1 MPPKRKREVDGE
13 ATEGSRPRPGE
24 RVSEVEGDEPS
35 AVSRGE
41 SPYAVRRARGENII
55 LGLTGSVASIKA
67 EDLISSAASIP
78 REEVDL
84 DPNADIIP
92 AIRVVATKAAKHFF
106 DWDMTIENCAF
117 CEGAGVYFYDD
128 EDDWREWKKVGDPVL
143 HIELRRWADIMV
155 VAPCSANT
163 LAKMANGLCD
173 DLLSCIV
180 RAWDFNDPYKRM
192 VIAPAMNTMM
202 WESPFT
208 RKHLAT
214 LVELGGGTMDD
225 QNRVVIVGP
234 VEKTLAC
241 GDVGNG
247 AMAAP
252 ADIMKMVEKLGD
264 DIRASAGTTRVNVV
278 DYRR

>member
-13 ATEGSRPRPGE
+13 ATEGSRPGE

-35 AVSRGE
+35 AVSRRE
-41 SPYAVRRARGENII
+41 SPSLYKRRARGENII
-55 LGLTGSVASIKA
+55 LGMTGSVASIKA
-67 EDLISSAASIP
+67 EELIASAVMIP
-78 REEVDL
+78 REWTEVDL
-84 DPNADIIP
+84 DPDADTIP
-92 AIRVVATKAAKHFF
+92 AVRVVATKAAKHFF
-106 DWDMTIENCAF
+106 DWDSVIDNCPFSFPSVAF
-117 CEGAGVYFYDD
+117 HSD
-128 EDDWREWKKVGDPVL
+128 EEEWRDWKKVGDPVL

>member
-24 RVSEVEGDEPS
+24 RVSEVEGD
-35 AVSRGE
+35 
-41 SPYAVRRARGENII
+41 YKRRARGENII

-78 REEVDL
+78 REQTEVDL
-84 DPNADIIP
+84 DPNGDIIP
-92 AIRVVATKAAKHFF
+92 AVRVVATKAAKHFF

-192 VIAPAMNTMM
+192 LIAPAMNTMM

>member
-1 MPPKRKREVDGE
+1 MG
-13 ATEGSRPRPGE
+13 
-24 RVSEVEGDEPS
+24 
-35 AVSRGE
+35 
-41 SPYAVRRARGENII
+41 VRRLA
-55 LGLTGSVASIKA
+55 LS
-67 EDLISSAASIP
+67 D
-78 REEVDL
+78 EE
-84 DPNADIIP
+84 
-92 AIRVVATKAAKHFF
+92 
-106 DWDMTIENCAF
+106 E
-117 CEGAGVYFYDD
+117 
-128 EDDWREWKKVGDPVL
+128 WRDWKKVGDPVV

-264 DIRASAGTTRVNVV
+264 DIRASAGTTRGRYYV
-278 DYRR
+278 DYLAGAVVRLK

>member
-24 RVSEVEGDEPS
+24 RVSEVEGD
-35 AVSRGE
+35 
-41 SPYAVRRARGENII
+41 YKRRARGENII

-67 EDLISSAASIP
+67 EDLISSLASIP

-84 DPNADIIP
+84 DHPNADIIP
-92 AIRVVATKAAKHFF
+92 AVKVVATKAAKHFF
-106 DWDMTIENCAF
+106 DWDMAIENCAGK
-117 CEGAGVYFYDD
+117 GAGVYFYDD

-252 ADIMKMVEKLGD
+252 ADIMKVVEKLGD

>member
-13 ATEGSRPRPGE
+13 ATEGSRPGE

-106 DWDMTIENCAF
+106 DWDEAIENCAW
-117 CEGAGVYFYDD
+117 AGVGFHED
-128 EDDWREWKKVGDPVL
+128 EDEWLDWKKVGDPVL